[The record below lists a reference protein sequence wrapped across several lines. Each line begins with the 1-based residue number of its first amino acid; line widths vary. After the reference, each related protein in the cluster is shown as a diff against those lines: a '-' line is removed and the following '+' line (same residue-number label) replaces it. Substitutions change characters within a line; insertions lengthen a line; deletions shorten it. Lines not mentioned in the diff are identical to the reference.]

1 MSSLTDMPRMK
12 GEESGFEQHQVL
24 LIPCDLCSN
33 KISPV
38 VNVSALN
45 ADKQGKQILHCCTNH
60 SVDEF

>member
-1 MSSLTDMPRMK
+1 MK